1 MIIKGDK
8 IMLKE
13 LINEKWKVAFKAHDE
28 IKRAIYEALKQRIMI
43 AEKSGQFELP
53 LTDEQITNLIVKEVK
68 ERQDLLSV
76 YKPEDKEYAEAQA
89 FIIELDEYLP
99 KQMTEEEV
107 IAIIKHIKETETN
120 MGKVIGLTVK
130 EIGNRYDKSKIAAL
144 VKGV

>member
-1 MIIKGDK
+1 MKF
-8 IMLKE
+8 KE

-28 IKRAIYEALKQRIMI
+28 TKRAIYEALKQRIMI

-89 FIIELDEYLP
+89 FIVELDEYLP

-107 IAIIKHIKETETN
+107 IAIIKRLKETEPN
-120 MGKVIGLTVK
+120 MGKLIGLTVK
-130 EIGNRYDKSKIAAL
+130 EVGNRYDKSKIAAL
-144 VKGV
+144 VQLLNI